1 MIVQTT
7 NRSMCSGLCL
17 FLAWKPWESISKREL
32 SVISLMRQLMELILV
47 CFHLSYEV
55 DEVFRFLESI
65 QVLCIDN
72 IPELVLNLDHE
83 FDNIE
88 AVEAVVAED

>member
-1 MIVQTT
+1 
-7 NRSMCSGLCL
+7 
-17 FLAWKPWESISKREL
+17 
-32 SVISLMRQLMELILV
+32 MRQLMELILV

-88 AVEAVVAED
+88 AVEAVVAEDWFKGDLRLLGRAEIVLYNA

>member
-1 MIVQTT
+1 
-7 NRSMCSGLCL
+7 
-17 FLAWKPWESISKREL
+17 
-32 SVISLMRQLMELILV
+32 MELILV

-72 IPELVLNLDHE
+72 ITELVLNLDHE